1 MSALDNVKASWWQN
15 HRPSTRRLVQ
25 LYSALLY
32 NAHLKGFIDGEIY
45 VGKTK
50 FACVPGFNCYSCPG
64 AVGACPLGS
73 IQNALASTGN
83 QAGWYV
89 LGIISLFGVILG
101 RTICGWLCPLGL
113 IQELLHKIPTP
124 KIKKSRITRVFTW
137 LKYILLAVFVV
148 ALPLWYGL
156 EHNMPLPGFCKYI
169 CPAGTFE
176 GAMGLL
182 SNPANTPKFAMLG
195 ILFTRKFIIMLGIGL
210 LCIFCYRSFC
220 RFICPLGAIYGFFN
234 RFNIV
239 GVKVD
244 ESRCNHCG
252 SCVRS
257 CGMDVRH
264 VGDHECINCGKC
276 MEVCAQKA
284 ISIKAGSYTLKAPEG
299 GCADDTERSEASRK
313 HFAKIF
319 WGVAL
324 GVLCA
329 ALLWFNFLDPTVR
342 KRSAQKP
349 VPTPPAAAATAAPAE
364 SSEAAPVPAPA
375 EEVSFES
382 SAPIGYEVGQQLQ
395 DFTVSTF
402 DGGEFH
408 LADHRG
414 QIVIINL
421 WGTYC
426 TPCVQELPEFEKLC
440 EEHEG
445 EVAILAV
452 HSSMTGDVEPQDYVV
467 SKGWDKWDIDFTLDD
482 ENDTIFTIVNG
493 STALPQTIVLNRRGE
508 VIHNQD
514 RALTPEMLNALYKQA
529 DESVPAA
536 PGGSSA
542 AVPTPPEAPAPAQ
555 EAAPVSFESDAPVG
569 YEVGQ
574 QLADFK
580 ASTFDGGEFHLAD
593 HKGQIVIINLWGT
606 YCTPCVQELPE
617 FEKLCEEHEG
627 ELVILAVHSSMTGDV
642 EPQDYVVSK
651 GWDKWDI
658 DFTLDDDNDTIFG
671 IVNGSTTLPQTIVL
685 NRRGEVIYNMA
696 RSLTPEMLGAL
707 YKQADESVPA
717 APGSGSAIPTP
728 PENSAAAAEPAAAA
742 QPAAVPSPA
751 LTEAS
756 ASESTEQA
764 APAPAAE
771 AETAENSDSFVFDA
785 PAVGFHFE
793 VPEKYRHLKGSL
805 DWSGG
810 YLDDGILQFTATYYA
825 IPKDRIEE
833 YFDYIG
839 AAVQAMAAGEEVPEA
854 PVPGWDNYGISTVAY
869 DAFSISSDRGEED
882 LRQELK
888 DHNGW
893 RGDNFGW
900 FEKIGSDGE
909 YSFYIGQYAEL
920 EENKEK
926 HRDAMGDC
934 FEEFEEIVTDRDGF
948 LSALTLKAPDQQ
960 KTNLE
965 IGETVAFETTDLD
978 GNPISSKDLFA
989 AGRVTM
995 INLWATWCHAC
1006 INELPEL
1013 AEIAKEYEGKGGRIV
1028 GICLDADEEGIPA
1041 EAKEILKE
1049 AGVEYLNLVPPE
1061 GVENLL
1067 PTICYPT
1074 SFLFDSEGR
1083 LIAEPIRGAHIEEY
1097 RPALDKALDQTGASS
1112 NGPDGKV
1119 L

>member
-482 ENDTIFTIVNG
+482 DNDTIFGIVNG
-493 STALPQTIVLNRRGE
+493 STTLPQTIVLNRRGE

-627 ELVILAVHSSMTGDV
+627 EVAILAVHSSMTGDV

-793 VPEKYRHLKGSL
+793 VPEKYRHLKGTL

-869 DAFSISSDRGEED
+869 DAFSISSDRSEED

-1013 AEIAKEYEGKGGRIV
+1013 AEIAKEYEGKGCRIV

>member
-793 VPEKYRHLKGSL
+793 VPEKYRHLKGTL

>member
-1 MSALDNVKASWWQN
+1 MDNVKTSWWQN

-364 SSEAAPVPAPA
+364 SSEAAPLPAPA

-542 AVPTPPEAPAPAQ
+542 AVPTPPEAPAPVQ

-869 DAFSISSDRGEED
+869 DAFSISSDRSEED

-1013 AEIAKEYEGKGGRIV
+1013 AEIAKEYEGKGCRIV

>member
-1 MSALDNVKASWWQN
+1 MDNVKTSWWQN

-124 KIKKSRITRVFTW
+124 KIKKSRITRVFSW

-234 RFNIV
+234 RFNVV

-299 GCADDTERSEASRK
+299 GCADDTEQTVASRK
-313 HFAKIF
+313 NFARIL

-349 VPTPPAAAATAAPAE
+349 APTPPAAAATAAPAE

-408 LADHRG
+408 LADHR
-414 QIVIINL
+414 
-421 WGTYC
+421 
-426 TPCVQELPEFEKLC
+426 
-440 EEHEG
+440 
-445 EVAILAV
+445 
-452 HSSMTGDVEPQDYVV
+452 
-467 SKGWDKWDIDFTLDD
+467 
-482 ENDTIFTIVNG
+482 
-493 STALPQTIVLNRRGE
+493 
-508 VIHNQD
+508 
-514 RALTPEMLNALYKQA
+514 
-529 DESVPAA
+529 
-536 PGGSSA
+536 
-542 AVPTPPEAPAPAQ
+542 
-555 EAAPVSFESDAPVG
+555 
-569 YEVGQ
+569 
-574 QLADFK
+574 
-580 ASTFDGGEFHLAD
+580 
-593 HKGQIVIINLWGT
+593 GQIVIINLWGT

-728 PENSAAAAEPAAAA
+728 PEAPASAAEPAAAA
-742 QPAAVPSPA
+742 QPAAMPSPA
-751 LTEAS
+751 LTEAA

-771 AETAENSDSFVFDA
+771 EKPQPEAAAKEAAGPYQVLVTDEAGDPVPGVTVQFCSDSTCVLGKTGDDGIAAFDSAAGSYTIHIQKVPQGFARDKTEYTAPEEPGLVTIVLKAEKAEAENADAPAAGTEPAEAAPAPETDESTEAAKGSDPFVFDA
-785 PAVGFHFE
+785 PKIGFHFE
-793 VPEKYRHLKGSL
+793 VPEKYRHLKGTL
-805 DWSGG
+805 DWSGS

-882 LRQELK
+882 LRKELK

-893 RGDNFGW
+893 REDNFGW

-909 YSFYIGQYAEL
+909 YSFYVGQYAEL

-934 FEEFEEIVTDRDGF
+934 FEEFEEIVTDRDTF

-989 AGRVTM
+989 AGKVTM

-1006 INELPEL
+1006 REELPEL
-1013 AEIAKEYEGKGGRIV
+1013 AEIAKEYEGRGCRIV
-1028 GICLDADEEGIPA
+1028 GICLDADEEGIPE

-1074 SFLFDSEGR
+1074 SFFFDSEGR
-1083 LIAEPIRGAHIEEY
+1083 LIAEPIRGAYIEEY
-1097 RPALDKALDQTGASS
+1097 RPALDKALDQTGSS
-1112 NGPDGKV
+1112 ANGPDGKV

>member
-751 LTEAS
+751 LTEAA

-869 DAFSISSDRGEED
+869 DAFSISSDRSEED

>member
-1 MSALDNVKASWWQN
+1 MDNVKASWWQN

-124 KIKKSRITRVFTW
+124 KIKKSRITRVFSW

-234 RFNIV
+234 RFNVV

-324 GVLCA
+324 GVLCV

-402 DGGEFH
+402 DG
-408 LADHRG
+408 
-414 QIVIINL
+414 
-421 WGTYC
+421 
-426 TPCVQELPEFEKLC
+426 
-440 EEHEG
+440 
-445 EVAILAV
+445 
-452 HSSMTGDVEPQDYVV
+452 
-467 SKGWDKWDIDFTLDD
+467 
-482 ENDTIFTIVNG
+482 
-493 STALPQTIVLNRRGE
+493 
-508 VIHNQD
+508 
-514 RALTPEMLNALYKQA
+514 
-529 DESVPAA
+529 
-536 PGGSSA
+536 
-542 AVPTPPEAPAPAQ
+542 
-555 EAAPVSFESDAPVG
+555 
-569 YEVGQ
+569 
-574 QLADFK
+574 
-580 ASTFDGGEFHLAD
+580 
-593 HKGQIVIINLWGT
+593 GQIVIINLWGT

-728 PENSAAAAEPAAAA
+728 PEAPASAAEPAAAA
-742 QPAAVPSPA
+742 QPAAMPSPA
-751 LTEAS
+751 LTEAA

-771 AETAENSDSFVFDA
+771 EKPQPEAAAKEAAGPYQVLVTDEAGDPVPGVTVQFCSDSTCVLGKTGDDGIAAFDSAAGSYTIHIQKVPQGFARDKTEYTAPEEPGLVTIVLKAEKAEAENADAPAAGTEPAEAAPAPETDESTEAAKGSDPFVFDA
-785 PAVGFHFE
+785 PKIGFHFE
-793 VPEKYRHLKGSL
+793 VPEKYRHLKGTL
-805 DWSGG
+805 DWSGS

-882 LRQELK
+882 LRKELK

-893 RGDNFGW
+893 REDNFAW
-900 FEKIGSDGE
+900 LEKIGSDGE
-909 YSFYIGQYAEL
+909 YSFYVGQYAEL

-934 FEEFEEIVTDRDGF
+934 FEEFEEIVTDRDTF

-989 AGRVTM
+989 AGKVTM

-1006 INELPEL
+1006 REELPEL
-1013 AEIAKEYEGKGGRIV
+1013 AEIAKEYEGKGCRIV
-1028 GICLDADEEGIPA
+1028 GICLDADEEGIPE

-1074 SFLFDSEGR
+1074 SFFFDSEGR
-1083 LIAEPIRGAHIEEY
+1083 LIAEPIRGAYIEEY
-1097 RPALDKALDQTGASS
+1097 RPALDKALDQTGSS
-1112 NGPDGKV
+1112 ANGPDGKV

>member
-1 MSALDNVKASWWQN
+1 MWALDNVKSSWWQS

-124 KIKKSRITRVFTW
+124 KIKKSRITRVFSW

-234 RFNIV
+234 RFNVV

-276 MEVCAQKA
+276 MAVCAQKA

-299 GCADDTERSEASRK
+299 GCADDTEQTVAGRK
-313 HFAKIF
+313 HFAKVL

-364 SSEAAPVPAPA
+364 SSEAAPAPAPA
-375 EEVSFES
+375 EELSFES

-482 ENDTIFTIVNG
+482 
-493 STALPQTIVLNRRGE
+493 
-508 VIHNQD
+508 
-514 RALTPEMLNALYKQA
+514 
-529 DESVPAA
+529 
-536 PGGSSA
+536 
-542 AVPTPPEAPAPAQ
+542 
-555 EAAPVSFESDAPVG
+555 
-569 YEVGQ
+569 
-574 QLADFK
+574 
-580 ASTFDGGEFHLAD
+580 
-593 HKGQIVIINLWGT
+593 
-606 YCTPCVQELPE
+606 
-617 FEKLCEEHEG
+617 
-627 ELVILAVHSSMTGDV
+627 
-642 EPQDYVVSK
+642 
-651 GWDKWDI
+651 
-658 DFTLDDDNDTIFG
+658 DNDTIFG

-717 APGSGSAIPTP
+717 APGG
-728 PENSAAAAEPAAAA
+728 
-742 QPAAVPSPA
+742 
-751 LTEAS
+751 
-756 ASESTEQA
+756 
-764 APAPAAE
+764 
-771 AETAENSDSFVFDA
+771 
-785 PAVGFHFE
+785 
-793 VPEKYRHLKGSL
+793 
-805 DWSGG
+805 
-810 YLDDGILQFTATYYA
+810 
-825 IPKDRIEE
+825 
-833 YFDYIG
+833 
-839 AAVQAMAAGEEVPEA
+839 
-854 PVPGWDNYGISTVAY
+854 
-869 DAFSISSDRGEED
+869 
-882 LRQELK
+882 
-888 DHNGW
+888 
-893 RGDNFGW
+893 
-900 FEKIGSDGE
+900 
-909 YSFYIGQYAEL
+909 
-920 EENKEK
+920 
-926 HRDAMGDC
+926 
-934 FEEFEEIVTDRDGF
+934 
-948 LSALTLKAPDQQ
+948 
-960 KTNLE
+960 
-965 IGETVAFETTDLD
+965 
-978 GNPISSKDLFA
+978 
-989 AGRVTM
+989 
-995 INLWATWCHAC
+995 
-1006 INELPEL
+1006 
-1013 AEIAKEYEGKGGRIV
+1013 
-1028 GICLDADEEGIPA
+1028 
-1041 EAKEILKE
+1041 
-1049 AGVEYLNLVPPE
+1049 
-1061 GVENLL
+1061 
-1067 PTICYPT
+1067 
-1074 SFLFDSEGR
+1074 
-1083 LIAEPIRGAHIEEY
+1083 GAHIDEY
-1097 RPALDKALDQTGASS
+1097 RPALDKALAQTGADVK
-1112 NGPDGKV
+1112 GPDGKE

>member
-1 MSALDNVKASWWQN
+1 MDNVKASWWQN

-707 YKQADESVPA
+707 YKQADESVSA

-869 DAFSISSDRGEED
+869 DAFSISSDRSEED